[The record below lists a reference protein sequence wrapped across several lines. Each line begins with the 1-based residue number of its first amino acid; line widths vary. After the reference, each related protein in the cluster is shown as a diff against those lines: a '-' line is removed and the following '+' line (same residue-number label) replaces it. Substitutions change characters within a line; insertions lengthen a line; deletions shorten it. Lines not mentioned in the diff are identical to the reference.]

1 VATAAGVV
9 AVAALIG
16 AAFMVVGFVEVSR
29 AEIGTAVVPAGVGAG
44 AANNSLTPL
53 GGRAGSGAANGG
65 NVTPEGRPLG
75 HVA

>member
-1 VATAAGVV
+1 M
-9 AVAALIG
+9 AVAALVG

-29 AEIGTAVVPAGVGAG
+29 AEIGTAVVLAGAAGAGTVGAG
-44 AANNSLTPL
+44 AANNLLTPL
-53 GGRAGSGAANGG
+53 GGRAGTRSATAG